1 MMEEKRM
8 EYRWPKQCP
17 ERRQSSCSEE
27 TTIQTSGRKLSGRKM
42 SGCEKGKGKRR
53 DSGCLC
59 MGKFG
64 AGGWHLYL

>member
-8 EYRWPKQCP
+8 EYRWPK
-17 ERRQSSCSEE
+17 
-27 TTIQTSGRKLSGRKM
+27 TM
-42 SGCEKGKGKRR
+42 SGEEAKLLFGGDYRPVAGSCLGGRCPVDEKGKGKRR

>member
-8 EYRWPKQCP
+8 EYRWPK
-17 ERRQSSCSEE
+17 
-27 TTIQTSGRKLSGRKM
+27 TM
-42 SGCEKGKGKRR
+42 SGEEAKLLFGGDYNPDQWPEAVWEVDEKGKGKRR